1 MSFRVSAGMGTG
13 TPGTFTPLCELT
25 VPPTTTAQRA
35 RPAWTASTRSRTS
48 PSSIRTSWPGWST
61 WPITAGRT
69 GSSPSTLPSSPP
81 VTTTSSPSAS
91 SIGASSSPM
100 RSFGPWRSAIS
111 ATGRPTSSC
120 AFRTMRAYS
129 ACCSCVPC
137 EKLRRAPSIPACASA
152 ITRSSVAHDGPSV
165 TTIFVRRGTAV
176 AICVS
181 VARAGSTV
189 RSSSSRPRPKSR
201 TRRGDPGLTPRREQ

>member
-1 MSFRVSAGMGTG
+1 M
-13 TPGTFTPLCELT
+13 
-25 VPPTTTAQRA
+25 PPTTTAQRA

-111 ATGRPTSSC
+111 AIGRPTSSWRLPDHARVLGVLLVRPVREVEAC
-120 AFRTMRAYS
+120 AVHPGLRERDHTLLGRA
-129 ACCSCVPC
+129 
-137 EKLRRAPSIPACASA
+137 RRAERDDDLRAAGDRGRHLRQRSESGIDRSFVLEPSSA
-152 ITRSSVAHDGPSV
+152 EISNT
-165 TTIFVRRGTAV
+165 
-176 AICVS
+176 
-181 VARAGSTV
+181 
-189 RSSSSRPRPKSR
+189 
-201 TRRGDPGLTPRREQ
+201 TRRPSGPTPRREQ